1 MYLKHFMFLVYD
13 KKKLSL
19 TDFAGIE
26 ISKFYNAIRTI
37 RSLWKLFQVNALKRG
52 YQQPKIT
59 FLDPSVTL
67 YSDIGII

>member
-1 MYLKHFMFLVYD
+1 MFLVYD
-13 KKKLSL
+13 KKKLLSL
-19 TDFAGIE
+19 TDFVGIE

-37 RSLWKLFQVNALKRG
+37 QSLWKLFQVNALKWG